1 MPRIDDPARLD
12 AVLAVLPPADALWL
26 SRQLEQPWQV
36 ARRRLEARAEALR
49 AARTVLVPADRR
61 TRAAHR
67 IAAELGRYLVTAWSE
82 QQHHAELPPGAFE
95 RHRVLHRI
103 AVLTEGK
110 PLGTRT
116 VFEALQPGA
125 TNPSVKSQRCST

>member
-36 ARRRLEARAEALR
+36 ARRRLEARTQALR
-49 AARTVLVPADRR
+49 AAWPVLAPDQPVTPAART
-61 TRAAHR
+61 
-67 IAAELGRYLVTAWSE
+67 IAQDLNRYLVSAWGE
-82 QQHHAELPPGAFE
+82 QQHHADLLAAAFE

-103 AVLTEGK
+103 ATLTDGQ
-110 PLGTRT
+110 PLGWRT
-116 VFEALQPGA
+116 VFEALRGGVTQKG
-125 TNPSVKSQRCST
+125 